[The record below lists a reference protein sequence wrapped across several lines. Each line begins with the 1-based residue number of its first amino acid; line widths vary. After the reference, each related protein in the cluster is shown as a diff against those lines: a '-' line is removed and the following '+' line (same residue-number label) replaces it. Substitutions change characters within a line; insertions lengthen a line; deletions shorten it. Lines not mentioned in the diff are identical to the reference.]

1 MFEHGDLRIQIF
13 RDPMFQENG
22 MLLHLAGKTACW
34 LVDPGFPPQPE
45 LFLRAI
51 RQHKLEPSAILLT
64 HCHADHIAGVAP
76 LRAEFLRVPIVAPRD
91 EAVLL
96 VDADEN
102 LSAPLGLPVTA
113 PPADRILAPGETI
126 DLGDSNWRVLDVAG
140 HSPGGAGYY
149 CEPFGVALVGDA
161 VFAEGIGRTDFHNSD
176 HARLIRNIR
185 ENILSLPAD
194 TMLYP
199 GHGPRATV
207 REVIA
212 YNQTLRMELA

>member
-22 MLLHLAGKTACW
+22 MLLHIAGRRECW

-45 LFLRAI
+45 QFLRAI
-51 RQHKLEPSAILLT
+51 RQQKLEPAAFLLT
-64 HCHADHIAGVAP
+64 HGHADHIAGLSDLRESFATAP
-76 LRAEFLRVPIVAPRD
+76 IIAPRD
-91 EAVLL
+91 EALL
-96 VDADEN
+96 LIDADEN
-102 LSAPLGLPVTA
+102 LSAAVGVPITA
-113 PPADRILAPGETI
+113 PPADRTLAPDETI
-126 DLGDSNWRVLDVAG
+126 ALGDSEWRVLDVAG

-149 CEPFGVALVGDA
+149 SERFGVALVGDA
-161 VFAEGIGRTDFHNSD
+161 VFAEGIGRTDFHHSD

-185 ENILSLPAD
+185 ENILSLPPE

-207 REVIA
+207 KDVMA
-212 YNQTLRMELA
+212 YNETLNMELA